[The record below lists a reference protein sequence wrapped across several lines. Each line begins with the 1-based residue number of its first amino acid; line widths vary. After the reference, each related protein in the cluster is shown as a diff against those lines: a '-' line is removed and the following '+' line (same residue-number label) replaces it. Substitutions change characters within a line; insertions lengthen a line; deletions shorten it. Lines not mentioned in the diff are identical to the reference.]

1 MGEIKLNN
9 STIFEEYT
17 LPSLGK
23 VYGENVNPVV
33 RIKSMTT
40 THEMKRLSQSER
52 PYKNLCEIIDDCLE
66 DSPGISSYDMC
77 MADYVFLLQKLR
89 VVTYGKDYRV
99 LSTCP
104 FCGSET
110 QMNVNLDELEVVP
123 FDGDN
128 FTELSQFTLPKT
140 GKRIKLLM
148 QTPRMN
154 DEVTIRSKELRRKTK
169 GSDGDSAFLIT
180 LEMILDT
187 VDDKKLDIVEKEKFL
202 RNLPMMDTNYI
213 TQHEKKLV
221 ESFGVRNIT
230 EKTCPVCGLDYTSSF
245 RIGPDFFRPDIDI

>member
-1 MGEIKLNN
+1 MKNKLNN
-9 STIFEEYT
+9 YVIAEEYT

-23 VYGENVNPVV
+23 VYDEHVNPVV
-33 RIKSMTT
+33 KLKSMTT
-40 THEMKRLSQSER
+40 THEMKRLAQTER
-52 PYKNLCEIIDDCLE
+52 PYKNLCEIIDDCLV
-66 DSPGISSYDMC
+66 DNPGISSYDMC

-89 VVTYGKDYRV
+89 VVTYGRDYKV
-99 LSTCP
+99 VSTCP

-110 QMNVNLDELEVVP
+110 QVNVNLDELEVVP
-123 FDGDN
+123 FDVDN
-128 FTELSQFTLPKT
+128 FADLREFTLPKT
-140 GKRIKLLM
+140 GKKIKLTM

-154 DEVTIRSKELRRKTK
+154 DEVTIRSKELRRRTK

-180 LEMILDT
+180 LEMIVNT
-187 VDDKKLDIVEKEKFL
+187 VDGEKLDIIQLERFL
-202 RNLPMMDTNYI
+202 RDLPMMDTNYI

-221 ESFGVRNIT
+221 ESFGVKNII